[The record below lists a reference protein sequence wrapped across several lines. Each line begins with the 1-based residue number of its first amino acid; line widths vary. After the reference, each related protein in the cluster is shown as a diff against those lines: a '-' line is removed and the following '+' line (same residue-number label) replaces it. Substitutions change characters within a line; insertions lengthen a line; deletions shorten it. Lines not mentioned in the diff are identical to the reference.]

1 LILEPNHDSKIRR
14 EGLGPINISS
24 SKYHKL
30 GRPIEP
36 KKLRSKT
43 NKNKMDRPAVQQWKQ
58 EYVGGQNA
66 ILQAGYNTSTP
77 NGRFQENPYKYG

>member
-1 LILEPNHDSKIRR
+1 
-14 EGLGPINISS
+14 
-24 SKYHKL
+24 
-30 GRPIEP
+30 
-36 KKLRSKT
+36 
-43 NKNKMDRPAVQQWKQ
+43 MDRPAVQQWKQ